1 VEWNFY
7 QTIDINLWVQYPF
20 TGSTRENNRA
30 RLDSSHI
37 IFWQKRNFRIAKHRR
52 LQSTLSPKI
61 EPAADQQ
68 ESTQIQIKELF
79 CILQFHRSIVSVGI
93 Y

>member
-1 VEWNFY
+1 MEFLPDHRDQSMVP
-7 QTIDINLWVQYPF
+7 VSF

-30 RLDSSHI
+30 RLDSSHF

-61 EPAADQQ
+61 EPAAHQQ
-68 ESTQIQIKELF
+68 ESTQIQIKELLLHPA
-79 CILQFHRSIVSVGI
+79 IP
-93 Y
+93 